1 MLGIKRL
8 FLTTLAI
15 CLLPGCNKI
24 NLNGT
29 TTPNDATPSAPILA
43 SGQLIGL
50 NGKSVGGLA
59 IAYNP
64 SSGANILRL
73 SGITLPN
80 ETGMQIIANVNGVDQ
95 APVTVQY
102 YSGSTNYTMNV
113 SGSTTWTL
121 VTIHSTLTNLDYAQ
135 AIMK

>member
-1 MLGIKRL
+1 MSGMIGI
-8 FLTTLAI
+8 FLTVSLLT
-15 CLLPGCNKI
+15 LLPGCNKI
-24 NLNGT
+24 SLNGT
-29 TTPNDATPSAPILA
+29 STPNETAPNAPILA

-50 NGKSVGGLA
+50 NGKTVGGLA

-80 ETGMQIIANVNGVDQ
+80 ETGMQIIANVNGVEQ
-95 APVTVQY
+95 SPITVQY
-102 YSGSTNYTMNV
+102 YTGSTNYTMNV
-113 SGSTTWTL
+113 SGSTAWTI
-121 VTIHSTLTNLDYAQ
+121 VTIHSTATNLDYAQ